1 LVDKEFHGV
10 PQVMV
15 VPKQIDGKTLHYPF
29 VSITYTVVTKDG
41 KRYSDAADCYA
52 ANCKDFG
59 MFPTSVAASRAEA
72 RVLRKVLGIN
82 ELAAEEIIPQQEM
95 DEFNNEQPAK
105 PEQIKVIQ
113 TKMSRQ
119 DIVLKDLLAK
129 ITTREVFDLAS
140 LTVKEALAAITYL
153 NEVKK

>member
-1 LVDKEFHGV
+1 
-10 PQVMV
+10 
-15 VPKQIDGKTLHYPF
+15 
-29 VSITYTVVTKDG
+29 
-41 KRYSDAADCYA
+41 
-52 ANCKDFG
+52 
-59 MFPTSVAASRAEA
+59 
-72 RVLRKVLGIN
+72 
-82 ELAAEEIIPQQEM
+82 M